1 MSQNIIYCFSGTG
14 NCLDIAKNIAKALG
28 DTDIVMMR
36 RFPAVTTALKA
47 ERVGFVF
54 PCYAG
59 GLPGGVE
66 DYVRSIAIGP
76 DTYTFGVVSFA
87 GYPGIG
93 LKKIHDIIPL
103 AYQGSPTRA
112 RASG

>member
-76 DTYTFGVVSFA
+76 EMRCYSNRAALLNT
-87 GYPGIG
+87 GIK
-93 LKKIHDIIPL
+93 LLVHAEL
-103 AYQGSPTRA
+103 
-112 RASG
+112 